1 MSRFKDILKQ
11 PEGKTL
17 EYKRDL
23 SSIKPVLKS
32 LVAFA
37 NTSGGMVVI
46 GVDDTKDVIGLSNP
60 EMDEERLSNAIADN
74 ISPVLLP
81 DIEIVRAEGKAVIV
95 VNVARFPGPFF
106 MKSLGSEKGVF
117 VRLGSTNRV
126 AGEDMLAELKR
137 SRDHLAFDQLPCIG
151 TEYDDLDMA
160 SVRKAFGKIG
170 REIDDAKLES
180 LGVLICYGTILI
192 PSNGGMI
199 LFGRMPVRDRYFP
212 DTQVRCARFAGTE
225 KVDFIDRLD
234 IEGTVLDA
242 LTEVPKFIRRNTRMA
257 AKIEG
262 MQRQDIPEYPV
273 VSLREALTNAVAH
286 TDYTLRGM
294 QIMVAIFSDRLE
306 IQNPGMLPFGMT
318 LDDLKSGVSK
328 IRNPVI
334 ARMLRELDYMEK
346 WGTGYKRIIE
356 DCDAGGYPHPEW
368 QELST
373 VMRVKFQPT
382 PIAAEKI
389 MHDVP
394 VDVPVNVPVNERQ
407 RWFLEQLNKGI
418 PVKAADISE
427 KFSVSLKTARRDIKY
442 LIDYQILEF
451 SGPPK
456 TGQYF
461 LLRESTG

>member
-1 MSRFKDILKQ
+1 MSRLKDILEQ
-11 PEGKTL
+11 SEGKTL

-23 SSIKPVLKS
+23 SSIKPVLKT

-46 GVDDTKDVIGLSNP
+46 GVDDKKNVIGLSNP
-60 EMDEERLSNAIADN
+60 EMDEERLSNAIADD
-74 ISPVLLP
+74 IGPVILP
-81 DIEIVRAEGKAVIV
+81 DIDIIRENDKSVIIVK
-95 VNVARFPGPFF
+95 VARFPGPFF
-106 MKSLGSEKGVF
+106 LKSLGHEKGVF

-126 AGEDMLAELKR
+126 ASEDMLSELKR

-151 TEYDDLDMA
+151 AEYDDLDI
-160 SVRKAFGKIG
+160 SSIQKAFRSVV
-170 REIDDAKLES
+170 REINNSKLES
-180 LGVLICYGTILI
+180 LGVLIRYGKILV
-192 PSNGGMI
+192 PSNGGVI
-199 LFGRMPVRDRYFP
+199 LFGNSSARERFFP
-212 DTQVRCARFAGTE
+212 DAQVRCARFAGKE

-234 IEGTVLDA
+234 IEGTVLDT

-273 VSLREALTNAVAH
+273 IALREALTNAVAH

-334 ARMLRELDYMEK
+334 ARVLRELDYMEK
-346 WGTGYKRIIE
+346 WGTGYRRIIE

-373 VMRVKFQPT
+373 VIRIKFSPSLNIPDRMRLDDTVSDT
-382 PIAAEKI
+382 LNDTVI
-389 MHDVP
+389 DTL
-394 VDVPVNVPVNERQ
+394 NERQ
-407 RWFLEQLNKGI
+407 KWFIQQLSQGLRVN
-418 PVKAADISE
+418 AESIS
-427 KFSVSLKTARRDIKY
+427 KKYGVALITAKRDIKILKDKR
-442 LIDYQILEF
+442 LIFYEGSSKKGFYKIQ
-451 SGPPK
+451 
-456 TGQYF
+456 
-461 LLRESTG
+461 